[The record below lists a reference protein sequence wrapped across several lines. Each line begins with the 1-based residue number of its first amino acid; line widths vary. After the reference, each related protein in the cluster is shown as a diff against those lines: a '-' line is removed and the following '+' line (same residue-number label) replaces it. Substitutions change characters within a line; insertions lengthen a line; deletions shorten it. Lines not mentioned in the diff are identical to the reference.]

1 MHRTD
6 SYFRRNPGGSSLR
19 RFSFRRKPTKEFI
32 PVPTSTWT
40 FNDES
45 HEWQLLREDGAHIQL
60 VYNKTEHIPLKDF
73 AAEIRGGKDI
83 KEFILSALVLLDV
96 QDTSIG
102 DLLEMIL
109 RQIKQTNI
117 PHNGGGT
124 TSPTLSVSNATTTMI
139 SNTVGSMSG
148 HRENLNVE
156 EIKQALFV
164 NDRVRILAK
173 TLQATTATETNWTY
187 DQSWLAIM
195 CTSPSILKRHV
206 AIARLK
212 NPCNL
217 GRNCQEARFIVFIL
231 SPMKE
236 KGTKNFLETGRTFAT
251 IFADIELRAKLLK
264 AATQQE
270 FISIIDKHT
279 DHLMEQQTAVTRTSL
294 PDPFD
299 DINTNAETSKD
310 QIYYC
315 PLPSD
320 ICLDLS
326 RRLPHYFSDYY
337 DIFKTDRGPQ
347 KVLSTAVFLYF
358 ACLLPSIAFG
368 VLNSQATKN
377 EISVPKAIASQCLGG
392 IFFSIFAGQPLIVVM
407 TTAPLTLYVKEFSIE
422 KLVIYALCAM
432 YQVDFRSTYAL
443 VGLWNSFFLIL
454 YAIFGVSKVMK
465 WSTRSTEEIFAL
477 FVSIAFV
484 VDASS
489 HVYKNFSSTYS
500 TVVCKQHDEYWG
512 KRKHNTST
520 IINVTEEFLQEPCSR
535 DSSLLYLLLTLGTV
549 WLGTF
554 LYKFKQ
560 TPYLTSAK
568 RELLTDYALP
578 VSVIIMSL
586 VGSILFSQIKL
597 PSFGVDSLHLFDM
610 VQFKSVNMKQII
622 GTGVLGFS
630 LSLLMFLDQN
640 IAGAIVNSP
649 ANKLKKGKAF
659 HVDLFVIAILNGWLS
674 LFGLTWMHG
683 ALPLSPLHV
692 KALADTEERVEQGH
706 IQSVIVK
713 VRETRLTVLISH
725 IFIGMSLLM
734 HRVLTQIPMPVLDG
748 LFLYL
753 ALTSLDGNQFFERVT
768 LFFTEQAAYPPN
780 HYIRQVPQRKIHLFT
795 FLQLIQLLILCILGF
810 LPILYT
816 KLILPIWLVFMVGFR
831 YRILPKIIAT
841 KYLRALDQRL

>member
-1 MHRTD
+1 MYDCQSLPAVEVVNTGTTFLETTAISSSSSRAKNFKYRKRTNYLMNRTE
-6 SYFRRNPGGSSLR
+6 SYFRRNPAGSSLR
-19 RFSFRRKPTKEFI
+19 RFSFRRKPTRDSI
-32 PVPTSTWT
+32 STPTSTWR
-40 FNDES
+40 FNNKS
-45 HEWQLLREDGAHIQL
+45 HEWQLLREDGAQIQL
-60 VYNKTEHIPLKDF
+60 VYNKSEHIPLKDF

-102 DLLEMIL
+102 DLLEIIL
-109 RQIKQTNI
+109 RRIKQNNI
-117 PHNGGGT
+117 PHNGGTT
-124 TSPTLSVSNATTTMI
+124 TSPSLSVSSATTTMI
-139 SNTVGSMSG
+139 SNTVSSIASG
-148 HRENLNVE
+148 HRENLNIE

-279 DHLMEQQTAVTRTSL
+279 DNLMEQQTAVTRSSL

-299 DINTNAETSKD
+299 DANNNTDASKD
-310 QIYYC
+310 KIYYF
-315 PLPSD
+315 PIPSD
-320 ICLDLS
+320 ICMDLS
-326 RRLPHYFSDYY
+326 RRLPHYLSDYY
-337 DIFKTDRGPQ
+337 DIFQTHRGPQ

-368 VLNSQATKN
+368 VLNSQATN
-377 EISVPKAIASQCLGG
+377 NQISVPKAVASQCLGG

-407 TTAPLTLYVKEFSIE
+407 TTAPLTLYVK
-422 KLVIYALCAM
+422 VIYTLCDW
-432 YQVDFRSTYAL
+432 YGLDFRETYAL

-454 YAIFGVSKVMK
+454 YSIFGVSKIMK

-477 FVSIAFV
+477 FVSIAFL
-484 VDASS
+484 VDASR
-489 HVYKNFSSTYS
+489 HVYKNFGLTYS
-500 TVVCKQHDEYWG
+500 TFACEQHDKFWEKYEVN
-512 KRKHNTST
+512 KSAV
-520 IINVTEEFLQEPCSR
+520 INSAEGFLQERCSR
-535 DSSLLYLLLTLGTV
+535 DSGLLYLLLALGTV

-586 VGSILFSQIKL
+586 IGSILFSQINL
-597 PSFGVDSLHLFDM
+597 PSFTVDSGHLFVM
-610 VQFKSVNMKQII
+610 VKFKSVNIKQII
-622 GTGVLGFS
+622 GTGFLGFS

-659 HVDLFVIAILNGWLS
+659 HVDLFVIAILNGLLS

-734 HRVLTQIPMPVLDG
+734 RHVLKGIPMPVLDG

-768 LFFTEQAAYPPN
+768 LFFTEQ
-780 HYIRQVPQRKIHLFT
+780 VT
-795 FLQLIQLLILCILGF
+795 
-810 LPILYT
+810 
-816 KLILPIWLVFMVGFR
+816 
-831 YRILPKIIAT
+831 IIEST
-841 KYLRALDQRL
+841 

>member
-1 MHRTD
+1 MHRTE
-6 SYFRRNPGGSSLR
+6 SSFRRHPGSGSLR
-19 RFSFRRKPTKEFI
+19 RFSFRRKPTRESI
-32 PVPTSTWT
+32 SEPTSTWS
-40 FNDES
+40 FNSVD
-45 HEWQLLREDGAHIQL
+45 HEWQLLREDGAQIQL
-60 VYNKTEHIPLKDF
+60 VYNKSEHIPLKDF

-96 QDTSIG
+96 QDTSVW
-102 DLLEMIL
+102 DLLEIIL
-109 RQIKQTNI
+109 RRIK
-117 PHNGGGT
+117 H
-124 TSPTLSVSNATTTMI
+124 TSIRNNESSSGLSSPVLNAATTMI
-139 SNTVGSMSG
+139 NNTVSASGGG
-148 HRENLNVE
+148 HRETLNIE
-156 EIKQALFV
+156 EIKKVVFV

-173 TLQATTATETNWTY
+173 TLQATTTTESNWTY

-264 AATQQE
+264 ATTQEE

-279 DHLMEQQTAVTRTSL
+279 DNLMEQQRTQTRNSL
-294 PDPFD
+294 PDASD
-299 DINTNAETSKD
+299 DINYNPDMLKVKT
-310 QIYYC
+310 YYC
-315 PLPSD
+315 PILYD
-320 ICLDLS
+320 MYMDLT
-326 RRLPHYFSDYY
+326 RRLPHYLSDFY
-337 DIFKTDRGPQ
+337 DIFNTHRGSQ

-368 VLNSQATKN
+368 VLNSQVTN
-377 EISVPKAIASQCLGG
+377 DQISVPKAVASQCLGG
-392 IFFSIFAGQPLIVVM
+392 LFFSIFSGQPLIVVM
-407 TTAPLTLYVKEFSIE
+407 TTAPLTIYVK
-422 KLVIYALCAM
+422 
-432 YQVDFRSTYAL
+432 DFIC
-443 VGLWNSFFLIL
+443 N
-454 YAIFGVSKVMK
+454 
-465 WSTRSTEEIFAL
+465 
-477 FVSIAFV
+477 
-484 VDASS
+484 
-489 HVYKNFSSTYS
+489 YS
-500 TVVCKQHDEYWG
+500 TPACKHYDEYW
-512 KRKHNTST
+512 KLRRTNK
-520 IINVTEEFLQEPCSR
+520 NVTFNFTDDTLDEPCAR
-535 DSSLLYLLLTLGTV
+535 DSSLLYILLTLGTV

-586 VGSILFSQIKL
+586 IGSVVFKQINLQSFS
-597 PSFGVDSLHLFDM
+597 VDHEHLFVM
-610 VQFKSVNMKQII
+610 VRLKSVTFKQII
-622 GTGVLGFS
+622 ATGFLGFS

-659 HVDLFVIAILNGWLS
+659 HIDLFVIAILNGWLS

-713 VRETRLTVLISH
+713 VRETRLTVLLSH
-725 IFIGMSLLM
+725 ILIGMSLFMRDILK
-734 HRVLTQIPMPVLDG
+734 QIPMPVLDG

-795 FLQLIQLLILCILGF
+795 LLQLLQLIILCFLGF
-810 LPILYT
+810 SPILYC
-816 KLILPIWLVFMVGFR
+816 KLVLPIWLVAMVAFR
-831 YRILPKIIAT
+831 YGILPKIIAK

>member
-1 MHRTD
+1 MHRTE
-6 SYFRRNPGGSSLR
+6 SSFRRHPGSGSLR
-19 RFSFRRKPTKEFI
+19 RFSFRRKPTRESI
-32 PVPTSTWT
+32 SEPTSTWS
-40 FNDES
+40 FNSVD
-45 HEWQLLREDGAHIQL
+45 HEWQLLREDGAQIQL
-60 VYNKTEHIPLKDF
+60 VYNKSEHIPLKDF

-96 QDTSIG
+96 QDTSVW
-102 DLLEMIL
+102 DLLEIIL
-109 RQIKQTNI
+109 RRIK
-117 PHNGGGT
+117 H
-124 TSPTLSVSNATTTMI
+124 TSIRNNESSSGLSSPVLNAATTMI
-139 SNTVGSMSG
+139 NNTVSASAGG
-148 HRENLNVE
+148 HRETLNIE
-156 EIKQALFV
+156 EIKKVVFV

-173 TLQATTATETNWTY
+173 TLQATTTTESNWTY

-264 AATQQE
+264 ATTQEE

-279 DHLMEQQTAVTRTSL
+279 DNLMEQQRTQTRNSL
-294 PDPFD
+294 PDASD
-299 DINTNAETSKD
+299 DINSNPDMLKVKT
-310 QIYYC
+310 YYC
-315 PLPSD
+315 PILYD
-320 ICLDLS
+320 MYMDLT
-326 RRLPHYFSDYY
+326 RRLPHYLSDFY
-337 DIFKTDRGPQ
+337 DIFNTHRGSQ

-368 VLNSQATKN
+368 VLNSQVTN
-377 EISVPKAIASQCLGG
+377 DQISVPKAVASQCLGG
-392 IFFSIFAGQPLIVVM
+392 LFFSIFSGQPLIVVM
-407 TTAPLTLYVKEFSIE
+407 TTAPLTIYVK
-422 KLVIYALCAM
+422 VIFVLCTW
-432 YQVDFRSTYAL
+432 YRLDFRDTYAL

-454 YAIFGVSKVMK
+454 FSFFGVSKIMK

-477 FVSIAFV
+477 FVSIAFL
-484 VDASS
+484 VDAST
-489 HVYKNFSSTYS
+489 HVYKNFICNYS
-500 TVVCKQHDEYWG
+500 TPACKHYDEYW
-512 KRKHNTST
+512 KLRRTNK
-520 IINVTEEFLQEPCSR
+520 NVTFNFTDDTLDEPCAR
-535 DSSLLYLLLTLGTV
+535 DSSLLYILLTLGTV

-586 VGSILFSQIKL
+586 IGSVVFKQINLQSFS
-597 PSFGVDSLHLFDM
+597 VDHEHLFVM
-610 VQFKSVNMKQII
+610 VRLKSVTFKQII
-622 GTGVLGFS
+622 ATGFLGFS

-659 HVDLFVIAILNGWLS
+659 HIDLFVIAILNGWLS

-713 VRETRLTVLISH
+713 VRETRLTVLLSH
-725 IFIGMSLLM
+725 ILIGMSLFMRDILK
-734 HRVLTQIPMPVLDG
+734 QIPMPVLDG

-795 FLQLIQLLILCILGF
+795 LLQLLQLIILCFLGF
-810 LPILYT
+810 SPILYC
-816 KLILPIWLVFMVGFR
+816 KLVLPIWLVAMVAFR
-831 YRILPKIIAT
+831 YGILPKIIAK

>member
-1 MHRTD
+1 MNRTE
-6 SYFRRNPGGSSLR
+6 SSFRRHPGSGSLR
-19 RFSFRRKPTKEFI
+19 RFSFRRKATRESLPE
-32 PVPTSTWT
+32 PTSTWS
-40 FNDES
+40 FNNDS
-45 HEWQLLREDGAHIQL
+45 HEWQLLREDGAQIQL
-60 VYNKTEHIPLKDF
+60 VYNKSEHIPLKDF

-96 QDTSIG
+96 QDTSIW
-102 DLLEMIL
+102 DLLEIIL
-109 RQIKQTNI
+109 RRIKQTSLPNNDST
-117 PHNGGGT
+117 PV
-124 TSPTLSVSNATTTMI
+124 LSSSSLSNATTTMI
-139 SNTVGSMSG
+139 NNTVITTSSG
-148 HRENLNVE
+148 HRENLNIE
-156 EIKQALFV
+156 EIKRALFV

-212 NPCNL
+212 YPCNL

-231 SPMKE
+231 SPMRE

-264 AATQQE
+264 ATTQQE

-279 DHLMEQQTAVTRTSL
+279 DHLMEQQQTSHTRNSL
-294 PDPFD
+294 PDAFD
-299 DINTNAETSKD
+299 DNNINSEVLKVKT
-310 QIYYC
+310 YYC
-315 PLPSD
+315 PILSD
-320 ICLDLS
+320 MYMDLS
-326 RRLPHYFSDYY
+326 RRLPHYFSDFY
-337 DIFKTDRGPQ
+337 DIFQTYRGSQ

-368 VLNSQATKN
+368 VLNSQVTN
-377 EISVPKAIASQCLGG
+377 DQISVPKAVASQCLGG
-392 IFFSIFAGQPLIVVM
+392 IFFSIFSGQPLIVVM
-407 TTAPLTLYVKEFSIE
+407 TTAPLTIYVK
-422 KLVIYALCAM
+422 VIFVLCTW
-432 YQVDFRSTYAL
+432 YRLDFRDTYAL

-454 YAIFGVSKVMK
+454 YSLFGVSKIMK

-477 FVSIAFV
+477 FVSIAFL
-484 VDASS
+484 VDAST
-489 HVYKNFSSTYS
+489 HVYRNRILCLDFTRNYS
-500 TVVCKQHDEYWG
+500 TTVCKQYDEYW
-512 KRKHNTST
+512 KLRRMNK
-520 IINVTEEFLQEPCSR
+520 NVTFNFTEGTLEEPCSR
-535 DSSLLYLLLTLGTV
+535 DSSLLYILLTLGTV

-586 VGSILFSQIKL
+586 IGSLLFSQINL
-597 PSFGVDSLHLFDM
+597 QSFSVDHRHLF
-610 VQFKSVNMKQII
+610 VLVRFKSITFKQII
-622 GTGVLGFS
+622 ATGGLGFS

-659 HVDLFVIAILNGWLS
+659 HIDLFVIAILNGWLS
-674 LFGLTWMHG
+674 LFGLTWMH

-713 VRETRLTVLISH
+713 VRETRLTVLLSH
-725 IFIGMSLLM
+725 IFIGMSLFMRDILK
-734 HRVLTQIPMPVLDG
+734 QIPMPVLDG

-795 FLQLIQLLILCILGF
+795 FLQLLQLIILCFLGF
-810 LPILYT
+810 SPILYS
-816 KLILPIWLVFMVGFR
+816 KLVLPIWLVAMVAFR
-831 YRILPKIIAT
+831 YRILPKVIAK
-841 KYLRALDQRL
+841 KYLRVLDQRL

>member
-6 SYFRRNPGGSSLR
+6 SSFRRHAGGGSLR
-19 RFSFRRKPTKEFI
+19 RFSFRRKPTRES
-32 PVPTSTWT
+32 VQEPTSTWS
-40 FNDES
+40 FNSDT
-45 HEWQLLREDGAHIQL
+45 HEWQLLRDDGAQIQL
-60 VYNKTEHIPLKDF
+60 VYNKSEHIPLKDF

-83 KEFILSALVLLDV
+83 KEFLLSALVLLDV
-96 QDTSIG
+96 QDTSIW
-102 DLLEMIL
+102 DLLEIIL
-109 RQIKQTNI
+109 RRIKQTSV
-117 PHNGGGT
+117 PHNGGASST
-124 TSPTLSVSNATTTMI
+124 QSSSLPTATTTMI
-139 SNTVGSMSG
+139 SNTVISSGSSG
-148 HRENLNVE
+148 HRENLNID

-195 CTSPSILKRHV
+195 CTSPSIVKRHV

-264 AATQQE
+264 ATTQQE

-279 DHLMEQQTAVTRTSL
+279 DNLMEQQTSTARNSFI
-294 PDPFD
+294 DPFD
-299 DINTNAETSKD
+299 DNTNSSELLKVKT
-310 QIYYC
+310 YYC
-315 PLPSD
+315 PILSD
-320 ICLDLS
+320 ICLDFS
-326 RRLPHYFSDYY
+326 RRLPHYLSDYY
-337 DIFKTDRGPQ
+337 DIFKTHRGSN
-347 KVLSTAVFLYF
+347 KVISTAVFLYF

-368 VLNSQATKN
+368 VLNSQVTN
-377 EISVPKAIASQCLGG
+377 DQISVSKAVASQCLGG
-392 IFFSIFAGQPLIVVM
+392 LFFSIFAGQPLIVVM
-407 TTAPLTLYVKEFSIE
+407 TTAPLTLYVKVISI
-422 KLVIYALCAM
+422 LCAW
-432 YQVDFRSTYAL
+432 YRTDFRDTYAL

-454 YAIFGVSKVMK
+454 FSFFGVSKVMK

-477 FVSIAFV
+477 FVSIAFL
-484 VDASS
+484 VDASA
-489 HVYKNFSSTYS
+489 HVYQNFAWNYS
-500 TVVCKQHDEYWG
+500 TTACKQYDEYW
-512 KRKHNTST
+512 KLRRMNKT
-520 IINVTEEFLQEPCSR
+520 IPTNLTGDVLEEPCSR

-568 RELLTDYALP
+568 RELLADYALP
-578 VSVIIMSL
+578 VAVIIMSL
-586 VGSILFSQIKL
+586 IGSLLFNKINLQ
-597 PSFGVDSLHLFDM
+597 SFPVDHENIFVL
-610 VQFKSVNMKQII
+610 VRFKNVTLKQILA
-622 GTGVLGFS
+622 TGGLGFS

-659 HVDLFVIAILNGWLS
+659 HIDLFVIAILNGWLS

-713 VRETRLTVLISH
+713 VRETRLTVLLSH
-725 IFIGMSLLM
+725 IFIGLSLFMRDILK
-734 HRVLTQIPMPVLDG
+734 QIPMPVLDG

-795 FLQLIQLLILCILGF
+795 FFQVLQLLILCFLGF
-810 LPILYT
+810 SPILYT
-816 KLILPIWLVFMVGFR
+816 KLVLPIWLVAMVAFR
-831 YRILPKIIAT
+831 YRILPKLIPL
-841 KYLRALDQRL
+841 KYLRSLDQRL

>member
-6 SYFRRNPGGSSLR
+6 SYFRRNPSGSSIR
-19 RFSFRRKPTKEFI
+19 RFSFRRKPTKESI
-32 PVPTSTWT
+32 PIPTSTWT

-45 HEWQLLREDGAHIQL
+45 NEWQLLREDGAHIQL

-83 KEFILSALVLLDV
+83 KEFIHSALVLLDV

-102 DLLEMIL
+102 DLLEIIL
-109 RQIKQTNI
+109 RQIKQTNV
-117 PHNGGGT
+117 PHNGASGA

-139 SNTVGSMSG
+139 SNTVSSMASG
-148 HRENLNVE
+148 HRENLNIE

-279 DHLMEQQTAVTRTSL
+279 DHLMEQQTAVVRTSL

-299 DINTNAETSKD
+299 DIHTNPDASKD
-310 QIYYC
+310 HIYYC
-315 PLPSD
+315 SLPSD
-320 ICLDLS
+320 ICTDLS

-337 DIFKTDRGPQ
+337 DIFKTYRGPQ

-368 VLNSQATKN
+368 VLNSQATN
-377 EISVPKAIASQCLGG
+377 DTISVPKAIASQCLGG
-392 IFFSIFAGQPLIVVM
+392 LFFSIFAGQPLIVVS
-407 TTAPLTLYVKEFSIE
+407 TTAPLTIYVK
-422 KLVIYALCAM
+422 VIYGLCTW
-432 YQVDFRSTYAL
+432 YDVDFRDTYAL

-477 FVSIAFV
+477 FVSIAFL
-484 VDASS
+484 VDASA

-500 TVVCKQHDEYWG
+500 TVICEQHDEYWA
-512 KRKHNTST
+512 KQKLNKST
-520 IINVTEEFLQEPCSR
+520 ALSPPEELSKGPCSR

-578 VSVIIMSL
+578 VSVIVMSL
-586 VGSILFSQIKL
+586 VGSILFSQINL
-597 PSFGVDSLHLFDM
+597 PSFAVDSLHLFDM
-610 VQFKSVNMKQII
+610 VKFKPVTVKQIV

-659 HVDLFVIAILNGWLS
+659 HVDLLVIAILNGWLS

-725 IFIGMSLLM
+725 IFIGFSLLM
-734 HRVLTQIPMPVLDG
+734 RHVLKRIPMPVLDG

-795 FLQLIQLLILCILGF
+795 CLQLIQLLILCALGF
-810 LPILYT
+810 SPILYT
-816 KLILPIWLVFMVGFR
+816 KLILPIWLVFMVAFR
-831 YRILPKIIAT
+831 YRLLPKLIAT

>member
-6 SYFRRNPGGSSLR
+6 SSFRRHPGGGSLR
-19 RFSFRRKPTKEFI
+19 RFSFRRKPTRESI
-32 PVPTSTWT
+32 QEPSSTWS
-40 FNDES
+40 FNNES
-45 HEWQLLREDGAHIQL
+45 NEWQLLREDGAHIQL
-60 VYNKTEHIPLKDF
+60 VYNKSEHIPLKDF

-96 QDTSIG
+96 QDTSIW
-102 DLLEMIL
+102 DLMEIIL
-109 RQIKQTNI
+109 RRIKQTSI
-117 PHNGGGT
+117 PNT
-124 TSPTLSVSNATTTMI
+124 TTASSPSSTIPTATTTMI
-139 SNTVGSMSG
+139 SNTVSGNSSG
-148 HRENLNVE
+148 HRENLNIE

-212 NPCNL
+212 NPCNF

-264 AATQQE
+264 ATTQQE

-279 DHLMEQQTAVTRTSL
+279 DNLMEQQTSVARNSL

-299 DINTNAETSKD
+299 DINNNSDLLKVKT
-310 QIYYC
+310 YYC
-315 PLPSD
+315 PILSD
-320 ICLDLS
+320 ICMDLS

-337 DIFKTDRGPQ
+337 DIFKTHHGSQ
-347 KVLSTAVFLYF
+347 KVVSTAVFLYF

-368 VLNSQATKN
+368 VLNSQVTN
-377 EISVPKAIASQCLGG
+377 DQISVPKAVASQCLGG
-392 IFFSIFAGQPLIVVM
+392 LFFSIFAGQPLIVVM
-407 TTAPLTLYVKEFSIE
+407 TTAPLTLYVK
-422 KLVIYALCAM
+422 VICILCTW
-432 YQVDFRSTYAL
+432 YRLDFRETYAL
-443 VGLWNSFFLIL
+443 VGLWNSFFLI
-454 YAIFGVSKVMK
+454 IFSFFGVSKVMK

-477 FVSIAFV
+477 FVSVAFL
-484 VDASS
+484 VDASA
-489 HVYKNFSSTYS
+489 HVFQNFVGNYS
-500 TVVCKQHDEYWG
+500 TTACKHYDDYW
-512 KRKHNTST
+512 KLRRMNESISVNTT
-520 IINVTEEFLQEPCSR
+520 GDFLDEPCSR
-535 DSSLLYLLLTLGTV
+535 DSSLLYILLTLGTV

-568 RELLTDYALP
+568 RELLADYALP
-578 VSVIIMSL
+578 VSVIVMSL
-586 VGSILFSQIKL
+586 IGSLLFSQINL
-597 PSFGVDSLHLFDM
+597 QSFPVNHEPLF
-610 VQFKSVNMKQII
+610 VLVRFKSVTFKQII
-622 GTGVLGFS
+622 ATGGLGFS

-713 VRETRLTVLISH
+713 VRETRITVLLSH
-725 IFIGMSLLM
+725 ILIGLSLFMRDILK
-734 HRVLTQIPMPVLDG
+734 QIPMPVLDG

-753 ALTSLDGNQFFERVT
+753 ALTSLDGNQLFERVT

-795 FLQLIQLLILCILGF
+795 FLQLIQLFILCFLGF
-810 LPILYT
+810 SPILYT
-816 KLILPIWLVFMVGFR
+816 KLVLPIWLVVMVAFR